1 MNASADYLTSHQT
14 ARFLGTDSLTL
25 RRRRRKGLGPVW
37 ERHGSGIRYRTTDLI
52 LFDLAGI
59 EI

>member
-1 MNASADYLTSHQT
+1 MNATADYLTSRQT
-14 ARFLGTDSLTL
+14 ARCLGTDLLTL

-37 ERHGSGIRYRTTDLI
+37 ERQGSQIRYRTTDLV
-52 LFDLAGI
+52 LFNLAGI